1 MTRHRSRNGAKGYS
15 QVADDDDAY
24 GDEEDGYRDSISIG
38 SPGPGSVAGHNGL
51 DGSILNRP
59 LPARP
64 LPDKPLPSL
73 PEGD

>member
-1 MTRHRSRNGAKGYS
+1 MTRHRSRNGVKGYARVS
-15 QVADDDDAY
+15 DEEAY
-24 GDEEDGYRDSISIG
+24 GDDDNEYRDSISIG
-38 SPGPGSVAGHNGL
+38 SPGPTIVDESL
-51 DGSILNRP
+51 LNRP